1 MADAD
6 FAPLTAEEKKQ
17 RDAEFASKLRRRS
30 FTFYGYTDAD
40 VEYLRNIP
48 AKSADYV
55 IFGFEVSQSGKPHL
69 QGYIEFSCGITGAA
83 TIARI
88 NHGKREK
95 RGGITVLKLVK
106 DIRDVQINYCKKEE
120 SGDPAMI
127 EKYSSKW
134 LEKTNVERAQGK
146 RTDWHDMHD
155 LIKDGKT
162 FAEFAEV
169 YPEAA
174 IKYHG
179 GIDRLIRAAE
189 EKSMFEAFKST
200 YDNVVL
206 RPWQQRIDDEL
217 RGAAGDRKILWIYET
232 EGNIGKSWYS
242 KYLVAQKGAVRFPN
256 CRTQDLAMAYKGE
269 PIVAFDFSRTVDGR
283 VNYSVI
289 EQLKDGSIFS
299 SKYESR
305 NKYFG
310 SPHIVCF
317 ANWLPDL
324 SCCSKDRWDIREIN
338 TKVDDVVEIVNTID
352 ETAQG
357 REPTDCVVGPARPVG
372 ILREDVD
379 NIAEEDETS
388 LEITNIQHVTRR
400 SDLTVDLADMHPRNN
415 VPTSSPQVAD
425 ALRGDVIEKSCEDF
439 TDRELDDLFGE
450 MWAASP
456 KIQMEFT
463 PNHPDWIDI

>member
-17 RDAEFASKLRRRS
+17 RDAEFMTKLRRRS
-30 FTFYGYTDAD
+30 FTFYGYTDED

-55 IFGFEVSQSGKPHL
+55 IFGFEVSKSGKPHL

-95 RGGITVLKLVK
+95 RGGITVLKLTK

-127 EKYSSKW
+127 EKYSTKW

-324 SCCSKDRWDIREIN
+324 TCCSRDRWDIREIVN
-338 TKVDDVVEIVNTID
+338 KEIDDVVEVVNTID
-352 ETAQG
+352 EPVQG
-357 REPTDCVVGPARPVG
+357 GASPDSVVRLPRTVR

-379 NIAEEDETS
+379 NIAPEVEPAV
-388 LEITNIQHVTRR
+388 EITNIQHVTRR
-400 SDLTVDLADMHPRNN
+400 SGLTADLADMHPRNN
-415 VPTSSPQVAD
+415 VQAAPSPIAD
-425 ALRGDVIEKSCEDF
+425 ALREDTIGQSLENLSMDELTDMFDHIFDSCI
-439 TDRELDDLFGE
+439 
-450 MWAASP
+450 P
-456 KIQMEFT
+456 QMGPT
-463 PNHPDWIDI
+463 HPDWIEI